1 MFEERLNVAC
11 QAQSSMSLFLALAL
25 GNLPADQQTLTKQTV
40 VTEPAAKGRNV
51 WIRVCVR
58 ERACVTHRNSA
69 SVKASVYSCFN
80 AGCGSPVSRHPN
92 GATQTPGHCAW
103 PRYLI
108 KHKDLFTVYF
118 LCMCAQYS
126 SAVSYSVV
134 IVLQDVDNAALARVD
149 LERKV
154 ESLQDELAFLKKLH
168 DEVRYTASSSL

>member
-1 MFEERLNVAC
+1 M
-11 QAQSSMSLFLALAL
+11 
-25 GNLPADQQTLTKQTV
+25 
-40 VTEPAAKGRNV
+40 
-51 WIRVCVR
+51 CVR
-58 ERACVTHRNSA
+58 ERACVKHRNSA

-103 PRYLI
+103 PRYSI

-168 DEVRYTASSSL
+168 DEVRYTASFSL